1 MKALILAL
9 TALALMACL
18 PAAVASEERGSTIK
32 DIPQPV
38 LEAVHEVFQKVY
50 PAATKLEYEE
60 ESVDGKIAY
69 EVQFKDKGK
78 GKKFELLY
86 SADGALIETEEEIR
100 ISKLPKAVVKS
111 IKKEH
116 PQAKL
121 KEAEQIL
128 NPDGTVRAYEVEFS
142 DSKKVF
148 ELEIDPSGVILK
160 TVTEE

>member
-1 MKALILAL
+1 MKTLILAL

-50 PAATKLEYEE
+50 PAATELEYEE

-78 GKKFELLY
+78 KFELIY

-116 PQAKL
+116 PHAKL

-142 DSKKVF
+142 DSKKQF

>member
-1 MKALILAL
+1 MKTLIPAL
-9 TALALMACL
+9 TALALIACSA
-18 PAAVASEERGSTIK
+18 AAVASEERGSTIK

-38 LEAVHEVFQKVY
+38 LEAVHEVLQKVY
-50 PAATKLEYEE
+50 PAATEFEYEE

-69 EVQFKDKGK
+69 EVQFKDK

-100 ISKLPKAVVKS
+100 ISNLPKVVVKS

-116 PQAKL
+116 PHAKL

-142 DSKKVF
+142 DGKKLF
-148 ELEIDPSGVILK
+148 ELEIDPNGVILK

>member
-1 MKALILAL
+1 MKTLIPAL
-9 TALALMACL
+9 TALALIACSA
-18 PAAVASEERGSTIK
+18 AAVASEERGSTIK

-38 LEAVHEVFQKVY
+38 LEAVHEVLQKVY
-50 PAATKLEYEE
+50 PAATEFEYEE

-69 EVQFKDKGK
+69 EVQFKDK

>member
-1 MKALILAL
+1 MKTLIPAL
-9 TALALMACL
+9 TALALIACSA
-18 PAAVASEERGSTIK
+18 AAVASEERGSTIK

-38 LEAVHEVFQKVY
+38 LEAVHEVLQKVY
-50 PAATKLEYEE
+50 PAATEFEYEE

-78 GKKFELLY
+78 KFELFY

-116 PQAKL
+116 PHARL

-142 DSKKVF
+142 DSKKAF

>member
-1 MKALILAL
+1 MKTLIPAL

-50 PAATKLEYEE
+50 PAATELEYEE

-78 GKKFELLY
+78 KFELFY

-100 ISKLPKAVVKS
+100 ISKLPKVVIKS

-116 PQAKL
+116 PHARL

-128 NPDGTVRAYEVEFS
+128 NPDGTVRAFEVEFS
-142 DSKKVF
+142 DGKKQF
-148 ELEIDPSGVILK
+148 ELEIDPSGVIVK

>member
-1 MKALILAL
+1 MKTLILAL

-38 LEAVHEVFQKVY
+38 LEAVHEVLQKVY
-50 PAATKLEYEE
+50 PAATEFEYEE

-78 GKKFELLY
+78 KFELLY
-86 SADGALIETEEEIR
+86 SANGALIETEEEIR
-100 ISKLPKAVVKS
+100 ISKLPKVVVKS

-116 PQAKL
+116 PHAKL

-142 DSKKVF
+142 DGKKQF

>member
-1 MKALILAL
+1 MKTLILAL

-38 LEAVHEVFQKVY
+38 LEAVHEVLQKVY
-50 PAATKLEYEE
+50 PAAKELEYEE

-69 EVQFKDKGK
+69 EVQFKDK

-116 PQAKL
+116 PHAKL

>member
-1 MKALILAL
+1 MKTLIPAFTTLAFI
-9 TALALMACL
+9 ACSA
-18 PAAVASEERGSTIK
+18 AAVASEERGSTIK

-38 LEAVHEVFQKVY
+38 LEAVHEVLQKVY
-50 PAATKLEYEE
+50 PAATEFEYEE

-69 EVQFKDKGK
+69 EVQFKDK

-100 ISKLPKAVVKS
+100 LSKLPRSVVKA

-116 PQAKL
+116 PHAKL

-128 NPDGTVRAYEVEFS
+128 NPDGTLRAYEVEFS
-142 DSKKVF
+142 DGKKQF
-148 ELEIDPSGVILK
+148 ELEVDPSGVILK